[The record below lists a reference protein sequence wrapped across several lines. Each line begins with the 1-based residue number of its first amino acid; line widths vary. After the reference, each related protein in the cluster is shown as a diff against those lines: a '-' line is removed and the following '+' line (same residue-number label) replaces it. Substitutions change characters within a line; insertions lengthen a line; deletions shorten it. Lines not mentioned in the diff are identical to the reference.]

1 MYLLG
6 GGSTRSRV
14 TTVLSAGTRVQAQI
28 KKRKNCHRV
37 VCAVL
42 RCRRLIHKL
51 QTQKTTT
58 YKRKKEQADLYFSMC
73 LSAVGGSVA
82 FGATLQSDA
91 RWLRCG
97 KLVQQGFGGIKVVKS
112 ADLRIIVEVVW
123 RAFRL
128 IARVEAVNVEAV
140 M

>member
-1 MYLLG
+1 MHLLG
-6 GGSTRSRV
+6 AHDHESRLY
-14 TTVLSAGTRVQAQI
+14 TAHASRHRL
-28 KKRKNCHRV
+28 KKRINYRTNATKKNRQ
-37 VCAVL
+37 
-42 RCRRLIHKL
+42 IS
-51 QTQKTTT
+51 TQKC
-58 YKRKKEQADLYFSMC
+58 SSVC

-97 KLVQQGFGGIKVVKS
+97 KLVQQGFGGTKVVNRG
-112 ADLRIIVEVVW
+112 DLRIILEVVW

-140 M
+140 IAQHGGHEQTGHPAHKV